1 MAFDSFGAFLA
12 MGGHGPYVWAC
23 YAMFFLLMGGVI
35 WWSLRQRRVV
45 IAQQQR
51 RAAPMPSADERPAAA
66 SFTRIE
72 SSQD

>member
-1 MAFDSFGAFLA
+1 
-12 MGGHGPYVWAC
+12 
-23 YAMFFLLMGGVI
+23 VI

-51 RAAPMPSADERPAAA
+51 RAAPMPSADERPTA